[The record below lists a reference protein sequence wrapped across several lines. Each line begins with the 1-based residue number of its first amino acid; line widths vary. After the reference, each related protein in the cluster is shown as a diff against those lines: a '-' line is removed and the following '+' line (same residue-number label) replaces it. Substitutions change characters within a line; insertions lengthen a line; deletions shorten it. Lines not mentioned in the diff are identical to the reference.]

1 LKTISSHSLGYDLD
15 GRRTSDVS
23 KVQNADSASAYLNQT
38 ANIVYTPG
46 GLLRWITK
54 TGANPGAHEGYSYD
68 AAGCGGGS

>member
-1 LKTISSHSLGYDLD
+1 
-15 GRRTSDVS
+15 VS

-46 GLLRWITK
+46 GLLRWIRK

-68 AAGCGGGS
+68 AAGCVRITCWTCSLKCSRGSAS